1 MIDNMEVY
9 LAYARYFMFIHAYD
23 QAEVYYEIVLKNVNN
38 MLGHK
43 RQIHEEIALLKARKK
58 QYEEAYTSLKEPVR
72 EMGGKRGPRRL
83 RQFDLLR

>member
-23 QAEVYYEIVLKNVNN
+23 QAEVYYEIVLKKRHN

-43 RQIHEEIALLKARKK
+43 
-58 QYEEAYTSLKEPVR
+58 TS
-72 EMGGKRGPRRL
+72 
-83 RQFDLLR
+83 DT